1 MEVRALSIAEQ
12 SPSSGHQALGASLAA
27 LLVTSSAEP
36 ASTSPISLA
45 RPCGRSDMPD
55 SWEDSLSSR
64 RPSSSRRTPRVAC
77 APSRAT
83 AGGDISTSAA
93 TTASSASTRK
103 LRRGAVTPELGGA
116 EARRPAAPISR
127 ARPAHPVIPARVCA
141 ATAGLTTLACRVA
154 SSAAA
159 SADPQHVA
167 AWRCH
172 TFHSLAPPPAKQ
184 GGAGVPVARAPHDGE
199 VRAPRAPLGGWRPRQ
214 GRRPRLGREQGGG
227 VGGVGVGRERA
238 PAHAHCLNP
247 RPATPRHGGGGGSG
261 QNRGSRILKSL
272 PRFRFVRCLGIRA
285 SANATPLSRA
295 RRGRSRPFPA
305 PS

>member
-12 SPSSGHQALGASLAA
+12 SPSSGHQALGTSLAA

-36 ASTSPISLA
+36 TSTSTISLA

-103 LRRGAVTPELGGA
+103 LRWGAATPELGGA

-127 ARPAHPVIPARVCA
+127 ARPAHPIIPARVCA
-141 ATAGLTTLACRVA
+141 ATAGLTTLACRAA

-172 TFHSLAPPPAKQ
+172 TFHCLAPPPAKQ
-184 GGAGVPVARAPHDGE
+184 GGAGAPVARAPHDGK
-199 VRAPRAPLGGWRPRQ
+199 VRAPRAPLGGWRPRR
-214 GRRPRLGREQGGG
+214 GRRPRQGRGQGGRG
-227 VGGVGVGRERA
+227 RGGARA
-238 PAHAHCLNP
+238 GARARP
-247 RPATPRHGGGGGSG
+247 RALSQSAPCRPSASGGSG

-285 SANATPLSRA
+285 PTNATPLPRA

-305 PS
+305 PF